1 MQSAGDREGAR
12 QMGVLEWF
20 DRLPTEMMRDDLT
33 FLRVV
38 RGVAAPRQLVLS
50 IFNDEGMLTEFG

>member
-1 MQSAGDREGAR
+1 
-12 QMGVLEWF
+12 MGVLEWF